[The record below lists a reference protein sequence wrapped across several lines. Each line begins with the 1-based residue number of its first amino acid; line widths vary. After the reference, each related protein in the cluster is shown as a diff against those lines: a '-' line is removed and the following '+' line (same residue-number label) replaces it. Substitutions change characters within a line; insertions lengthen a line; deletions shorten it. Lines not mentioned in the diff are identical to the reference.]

1 MLCLRFL
8 KRNSVPRSIYN
19 RPQYIGGEAWEMT
32 KKRSSGGRSKGGKG
46 RSGMVQCSYCGAQ
59 VPRDKAKRQTRYT
72 SLVDSR
78 ILKELRDQGAS
89 VNRTK
94 TTKYLCISCA
104 VHRGV
109 VNIRAKDERRHVPR
123 RRRPRRN

>member
-1 MLCLRFL
+1 M
-8 KRNSVPRSIYN
+8 P
-19 RPQYIGGEAWEMT
+19 

-59 VPRDKAKRQTRYT
+59 VPRDKAKRVTRYT

-78 ILKELRDQGAS
+78 VLKELKDQGAQI
-89 VNRTK
+89 NRTK

-109 VNIRAKDERRHVPR
+109 VKIRSKEDRKYVPR
-123 RRRPRRN
+123 RRRSRRS

>member
-1 MLCLRFL
+1 MGL
-8 KRNSVPRSIYN
+8 
-19 RPQYIGGEAWEMT
+19 T

-59 VPRDKAKRQTRYT
+59 VPRDKAKKVTRYT
-72 SLVDSR
+72 SLVDPR
-78 ILKELRDQGAS
+78 ILNELKEMGARIT
-89 VNRTK
+89 RTK

-109 VNIRAKDERRHVPR
+109 VNIRSKEERKLTR
-123 RRRPRRN
+123 RRRSRRR

>member
-1 MLCLRFL
+1 M
-8 KRNSVPRSIYN
+8 P
-19 RPQYIGGEAWEMT
+19 

-46 RSGMVQCSYCGAQ
+46 RSGMVQCSYCGAL
-59 VPRDKAKRQTRYT
+59 VPRDKAKRVTRWT

-78 ILKELRDQGAS
+78 LLKELQDQGARVS
-89 VNRTK
+89 RER

-109 VNIRAKDERRHVPR
+109 VKVRGKDERKS
-123 RRRPRRN
+123 RPRQRRSR

>member
-1 MLCLRFL
+1 M
-8 KRNSVPRSIYN
+8 
-19 RPQYIGGEAWEMT
+19 IGGEAWEMP

-78 ILKELRDQGAS
+78 IFKELRDQGARIQ
-89 VNRTK
+89 RTK
-94 TTKYLCISCA
+94 TVKYLCISCA

-109 VNIRAKDERRHVPR
+109 VKVRSKVDRKFVPR
-123 RRRPRRN
+123 RRRKQRN

>member
-1 MLCLRFL
+1 MTLGAFITNLSI
-8 KRNSVPRSIYN
+8 SVMRL
-19 RPQYIGGEAWEMT
+19 GKMT

-78 ILKELRDQGAS
+78 ILKELKDQGAS
-89 VNRTK
+89 INRTK

-109 VNIRAKDERRHVPR
+109 VNIRSKEERKYTPR
-123 RRRPRRN
+123 RRRPSS